1 MGQRSLALVNNFV
14 EESLTGIQIAK
25 TFRQEQKLFDKFKQV
40 NAQSYKVNLNRA
52 ILLNLI
58 FPSLDFCWGTLIA
71 LLIFFGGSMI
81 QSGILSPGTLYLF
94 LQSAWNLYYPLFG
107 IATFWPQFQNGL
119 AAAERIFALI
129 DANRV
134 VVQKDSK
141 TLELQTGQIDFDN
154 VNFEYVP
161 GKKVFED
168 FSLHIQPGESIAIV
182 GHTGAGKSTIAKLLA
197 RFYEFQDGDIKVE
210 GESIRNLDL
219 EFFRRQ
225 IGYIPQY
232 PFCLQIR

>member
-1 MGQRSLALVNNFV
+1 MDSQPPN
-14 EESLTGIQIAK
+14 
-25 TFRQEQKLFDKFKQV
+25 
-40 NAQSYKVNLNRA
+40 
-52 ILLNLI
+52 
-58 FPSLDFCWGTLIA
+58 
-71 LLIFFGGSMI
+71 GS
-81 QSGILSPGTLYLF
+81 SH
-94 LQSAWNLYYPLFG
+94 
-107 IATFWPQFQNGL
+107 
-119 AAAERIFALI
+119 LI

-134 VVQKDSK
+134 VVQKDWK

-168 FSLHIQPGESIAIV
+168 FPLHIQPGESIAIV

-225 IGYIPQY
+225 IGYIPQV
-232 PFCLQIR
+232 PFLFADSLENNVKYGNPDATHEDILWALDQAGGSDWIYDLPQGLETDLNERGKLLSMGQC